1 MSHLL
6 NRESSPEEC
15 TSLTILREDH
25 VMTLDSGSTSDT
37 GSLLTELSHVETN
50 AGLSLCLIV
59 YNISFIHHD
68 HGAVHL
74 LQGGIIDAPFVL
86 LIDDLTLLVY
96 HTEALNFIEGAAEIH
111 LICELVLKH
120 LLVYLVHRP
129 EGTDGTLQKDLRG
142 FHQDTLGQH
151 FYGRLFILCNEI
163 NYNINIFKVHKYC

>member
-6 NRESSPEEC
+6 NREASPEEG

-25 VMTLDSGSTSDT
+25 IMTFDSSCTSDT

-50 AGLSLCLIV
+50 TGLSLSLV
-59 YNISFIHHD
+59 VHNISFIHHH

-86 LIDDLTLLVY
+86 LINYLTLLVY

-111 LICELVLKH
+111 LICELVLEH
-120 LLVYLVHRP
+120 LLVHLVHRP
-129 EGTDGTLQKDLRG
+129 EGTDKTLQKDLRG
-142 FHQDTLGQH
+142 FLQDTLGQH
-151 FYGRLFILCNEI
+151 FMGGYLFFVMKLTIILI
-163 NYNINIFKVHKYC
+163 YSMFIKYC